1 MATDHTCSMIEPDSS
16 ASGDTEH
23 QTVESDYAS
32 IASTIPNYV
41 YQNGRRYHSHRM
53 DQYLLP
59 NDEREQERLD
69 FIHHIF
75 RLTLG
80 GELCYAKL
88 DNPQRILDI
97 GTGTGIWAMEVG
109 ETFPSAEVIGTDLSP
124 TQSSWA
130 PPNVQF
136 LVDDALQDW
145 VFPESSFDFIH
156 IRTLGG
162 NIPDWLSFMQKC
174 YKYLKP
180 GGQIE
185 ISECRPR
192 FCCDDN
198 SYPQECRTRHWMNE
212 FERVTAQTGLEFDP
226 FPQCAGRLQQ
236 AGFQDV
242 EAVERVVPIGT
253 WPKDKAL
260 KTRGRYFMA
269 QLLGNA
275 LETYTLSLFTRTAGW
290 TPDEVYTLLNGVTE
304 EVSRNK
310 MHLYTHFGF
319 TVGRKPWN

>member
-97 GTGTGIWAMEVG
+97 GTGTGIWAME
-109 ETFPSAEVIGTDLSP
+109 GTNFILP
-124 TQSSWA
+124 LMRLGLA

-174 YKYLKP
+174 YK
-180 GGQIE
+180 
-185 ISECRPR
+185 
-192 FCCDDN
+192 
-198 SYPQECRTRHWMNE
+198 
-212 FERVTAQTGLEFDP
+212 
-226 FPQCAGRLQQ
+226 
-236 AGFQDV
+236 
-242 EAVERVVPIGT
+242 
-253 WPKDKAL
+253 
-260 KTRGRYFMA
+260 
-269 QLLGNA
+269 
-275 LETYTLSLFTRTAGW
+275 
-290 TPDEVYTLLNGVTE
+290 
-304 EVSRNK
+304 
-310 MHLYTHFGF
+310 
-319 TVGRKPWN
+319 

>member
-53 DQYLLP
+53 DQYVCDP
-59 NDEREQERLD
+59 SP
-69 FIHHIF
+69 FIF
-75 RLTLG
+75 ASCTSDSVSESYLVAGLT
-80 GELCYAKL
+80 
-88 DNPQRILDI
+88 RILDI
-97 GTGTGIWAMEVG
+97 GTGTGIIAVG

-290 TPDEVYTLLNGVTE
+290 TPDEVYTLLNGVAE
-304 EVSRNK
+304 ERFHCWQEAMELNDTS
-310 MHLYTHFGF
+310 
-319 TVGRKPWN
+319 